1 MVRSY
6 EEELQHRRDLR
17 KKYFEDPHYRR
28 WSDIVP
34 GEINGGQYAGYRDDR
49 IFDYLITNQVARQSN
64 LATLQAHLCNGH
76 KLPINWS
83 NFYAYFDEQLN
94 DPENR
99 HVDELTRMSF
109 YDPSGRK
116 FTAEMLLNKYRDEF
130 CIPYDMI

>member
-6 EEELQHRRDLR
+6 DEEMQHRRILR
-17 KKYFEDPHYRR
+17 QKYFEDPNYRR

-34 GEINGGQYAGYRDDR
+34 GGIDGGQYMSWRDDR

-64 LATLQAHLCNGH
+64 YLILDTYLRDGH
-76 KLPINWS
+76 ELPINWS

-99 HVDELTRMSF
+99 HVDELTQMSF
-109 YDPSGRK
+109 YDPSRRK
-116 FTAEMLLNKYRDEF
+116 FTAEMLLNKYRDNLLST
-130 CIPYDMI
+130 YDII